1 VNGPVGALAG
11 LGAVGCAQA
20 LLAALG
26 GGLVA
31 DCACGVRHCRIRDG
45 KGKLAGML
53 KQRFILLGDVTIR
66 LPVVIV

>member
-45 KGKLAGML
+45 KGKLA